1 MHEKEEKEGLLWA
14 RYLIQNLKTQGE
26 MRISIKES
34 RLLIF
39 QGGKEVREE
48 GISQL
53 GEGRRHRKEGMDE
66 FIGDHGCQDAGCQ
79 RR

>member
-1 MHEKEEKEGLLWA
+1 
-14 RYLIQNLKTQGE
+14 

-48 GISQL
+48 GISQP
-53 GEGRRHRKEGMDE
+53 GGGRTHRKEGMDE

>member
-1 MHEKEEKEGLLWA
+1 MWA
-14 RYLIQNLKTQGE
+14 RYLTQNLKTQGR

-48 GISQL
+48 GISQP
-53 GEGRRHRKEGMDE
+53 GGGRTYRKEGMDK

>member
-1 MHEKEEKEGLLWA
+1 MWA
-14 RYLIQNLKTQGE
+14 RYLTQNLKTQGR

-39 QGGKEVREE
+39 QRGKEVREE
-48 GISQL
+48 GISQP
-53 GEGRRHRKEGMDE
+53 GGGRTHRKEGTDE